1 MQIADGSS
9 WRIKSSSHFAVIL
22 QSFLLIMRVWKW
34 WKSKLAISKLEASR
48 RFILALTIWN
58 SRNFHFCLPTTN
70 QMPFDERFAEHFA
83 ANRRPSPNLKRTTV
97 GGRVALLHDA
107 IRGMKWPDQEREDSS
122 WNSLRLSQTTEND
135 FSILKRKPPS
145 ESAHLTACEIL
156 FQIRVAPAGR
166 RALVGD
172 SLIEIRPSSL
182 WLRQESWKL
191 LVETFN
197 GNAHCLISP
206 PNELANTWTPGLGGS
221 SRGQ

>member
-58 SRNFHFCLPTTN
+58 CRNFHFCLPTTN

-97 GGRVALLHDA
+97 GG
-107 IRGMKWPDQEREDSS
+107 
-122 WNSLRLSQTTEND
+122 SL
-135 FSILKRKPPS
+135 P
-145 ESAHLTACEIL
+145 
-156 FQIRVAPAGR
+156 
-166 RALVGD
+166 
-172 SLIEIRPSSL
+172 
-182 WLRQESWKL
+182 
-191 LVETFN
+191 LVESRYFMMQSAEWSGRIKREKIHPETLWDSARLLKMIFPFSS
-197 GNAHCLISP
+197 GNP
-206 PNELANTWTPGLGGS
+206 LA
-221 SRGQ
+221 RVHI